1 MLRLLFVIIRYWDL
15 IIALAVKDLKV
26 RYKSAFLGFLWAI
39 LTPLFLAIIFFIVF
53 TKIIPMGID
62 RYPIFLLCALF
73 PWNFMQVSLSMGTVS
88 IVTSGNLIKKVYF
101 PREVIPISVVFSNA
115 YNLVLSFLI
124 LILAIVLSCG
134 GIKPPILLLPFIV
147 ICQIVFTLG
156 LLFIFSGLHT
166 YYRDVKYMVEIFTL
180 GWFYLT
186 PIFYPIDL
194 IPISFRKIYMFLNP
208 MAIFVDF
215 YRGVMLYGAWPNFF
229 NFMYIVSVS
238 IVMYFIGL
246 FIFKKYE
253 PLFADVV

>member
-1 MLRLLFVIIRYWDL
+1 
-15 IIALAVKDLKV
+15 
-26 RYKSAFLGFLWAI
+26 
-39 LTPLFLAIIFFIVF
+39 
-53 TKIIPMGID
+53 
-62 RYPIFLLCALF
+62 
-73 PWNFMQVSLSMGTVS
+73 
-88 IVTSGNLIKKVYF
+88 
-101 PREVIPISVVFSNA
+101 
-115 YNLVLSFLI
+115 
-124 LILAIVLSCG
+124 
-134 GIKPPILLLPFIV
+134 
-147 ICQIVFTLG
+147 
-156 LLFIFSGLHT
+156 LFIFAGLHT

-238 IVMYFIGL
+238 IAMYFVGL